1 MTKLSTTLLKDLPIK
16 QTSITDEDYVV
27 VSSGGTK
34 KLKVKD
40 ITKDVEKKAA
50 DLEVKTTELG
60 AQLEHIT
67 KNKYDDVII
76 SGNEL
81 SMKANGV
88 VKKTI
93 QLPSAGGTVEGH
105 THSNKSILDNITN
118 NKVNNWDSAYEHSQ
132 SSHAPANA
140 QKNSDITKSEIE
152 AKLVGEISS
161 HTHDYAE
168 SDHNHD
174 AVYSKLGHKHSKTD
188 IANMP
193 TKLSEFQN
201 DIGMGNGVTPNI
213 TIGTVTTLEAGQ
225 QATVVNS
232 GTKENPI
239 FDFGIPKGEN
249 GSNGERGEQGANG
262 KSVEL
267 TKTATHIKW
276 RYAGQ
281 SEGVGWTDLVALEDI
296 KGTFDTTTTFNS
308 LNTINKTIIG
318 AINELFALIK
328 NNGSGSENTTTS
340 GIKVEPTSVNIKVNG
355 TADVTISFGS
365 DVTNKTIESMSNNG
379 AIASVSDLGS
389 YKYRITGVG
398 QGNTTI
404 RFRTSDGKFDTSCSV
419 TVTASSSG
427 GGGTSPEPSNE
438 YAKSCTSEYILDKM
452 YPMGQRH
459 EAIPS
464 GLITDTWKHNSR
476 WENQY
481 RPTAVAH
488 GCGVSSCPGTGPFR
502 ALGCWSNVYRVE
514 GTPFSQNTG
523 VEMKDIKVYGWYNG
537 TWELVQHLPVPN
549 GNFYAESFGGDAMK
563 HFADSVKQT
572 STSKT
577 IILREKNKIDAM
589 NWNTGQLQT
598 ENCMYH
604 PFSDVKNFDTK
615 YEYIYTCIDLR
626 KVKWDE
632 NGIDDR
638 DSTHYCSNCGGD
650 WWLAE
655 GLMFHDSWQHN
666 KGVCQPKMIEITNE
680 WRRFSM
686 TTVPQNWQYGFPE

>member
-1 MTKLSTTLLKDLPIK
+1 MASLVVNPSVLNVTDVNQNTVTVNFTCDKTLTDVKLSTNGGSTYKDK
-16 QTSITDEDYVV
+16 VSMTQTSATFDISAMSNNSYSCKLKGYYEEADSSEPP
-27 VSSGGTK
+27 SSGGGSSSNITVNNSYTIK
-34 KLKVKD
+34 TNEMLTISYTTSANISSYCSWELRQNGTYLCSAYKD
-40 ITKDVEKKAA
+40 TSTGEIVCYT
-50 DLEVKTTELG
+50 G
-60 AQLEHIT
+60 
-67 KNKYDDVII
+67 
-76 SGNEL
+76 SL
-81 SMKANGV
+81 STG
-88 VKKTI
+88 
-93 QLPSAGGTVEGH
+93 
-105 THSNKSILDNITN
+105 THSNIT
-118 NKVNNWDSAYEHSQ
+118 
-132 SSHAPANA
+132 
-140 QKNSDITKSEIE
+140 
-152 AKLVGEISS
+152 
-161 HTHDYAE
+161 
-168 SDHNHD
+168 
-174 AVYSKLGHKHSKTD
+174 
-188 IANMP
+188 
-193 TKLSEFQN
+193 
-201 DIGMGNGVTPNI
+201 
-213 TIGTVTTLEAGQ
+213 
-225 QATVVNS
+225 
-232 GTKENPI
+232 
-239 FDFGIPKGEN
+239 
-249 GSNGERGEQGANG
+249 
-262 KSVEL
+262 
-267 TKTATHIKW
+267 
-276 RYAGQ
+276 
-281 SEGVGWTDLVALEDI
+281 LVAKEYQ
-296 KGTFDTTTTFNS
+296 
-308 LNTINKTIIG
+308 
-318 AINELFALIK
+318 
-328 NNGSGSENTTTS
+328 GSGYVDRATSNTFSIIVSSSSGGGSDSGGSGGTTTS
-340 GIKVEPTSVNIKVNG
+340 GIKVEPASVSIETGK

-365 DVTNKTIESMSNNG
+365 DVINKSIEYMSSSG
-379 AIASVSDLGS
+379 SIASISDLGN

-398 QGNTTI
+398 QGKTSI
-404 RFRTSDGKFDTSCSV
+404 RFRTSDGKFEASCSV

-464 GLITDTWKHNSR
+464 GLITDTWKYNSR

-488 GCGVSSCPGTGPFR
+488 SCGQSGCPGTGQFK

-514 GTPFSQNTG
+514 DTPFSTNTG

-537 TWELVQHLPVPN
+537 KWELVQHLPVPN
-549 GNFYAESFGGDAMK
+549 GNFYPESFGGDVNK
-563 HFADSVKQT
+563 YFADSVKQT

-604 PFSDVKNFDTK
+604 PFSNVKNFDTK

-686 TTVPQNWQYGFPE
+686 TTVPQNWQNGFPE